1 MEEASLMWKENNT
14 VQLLCYAKNFID
26 VEIIFRI
33 APLEADL
40 LLWIPRET
48 QAEGFLA
55 TSKRENLSTLP

>member
-1 MEEASLMWKENNT
+1 M
-14 VQLLCYAKNFID
+14 QLLCYAKNFID

-55 TSKRENLSTLP
+55 TSKRVKKSFHSPLVLCRGVSMTR